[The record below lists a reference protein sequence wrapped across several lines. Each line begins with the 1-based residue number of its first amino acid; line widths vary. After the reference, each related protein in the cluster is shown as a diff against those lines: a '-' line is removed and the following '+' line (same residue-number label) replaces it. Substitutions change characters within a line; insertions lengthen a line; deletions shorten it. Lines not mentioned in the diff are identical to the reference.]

1 MDTQTFHTFILQ
13 AEQDGLVHRTF
24 RRLDPDKQQAILD
37 AILAEANEVGPDQI
51 RIQAVAQKAGVS
63 VGSMYQ
69 YFPDRERLLEF
80 AVQLCTKSMVEMF
93 EMYIPILAA
102 MPIRD
107 GLRAYLM
114 GGLEMGETDRGVVQ
128 FFGRAAYQGKDSKLL
143 AAIEPIAEQMYH
155 FTCEVLRQAQL
166 RGEIRSDIDPEI
178 VARVVNTLLIAVGDS
193 QLFPYLNT
201 YYRLTAPGIDF
212 EQVLEAAIDLVLSGL
227 APANPSLTGGSHA

>member
-1 MDTQTFHTFILQ
+1 MDAQTFHTFILQ
-13 AEQDGLVHRTF
+13 TEQDGLVHRTF

-69 YFPDRERLLEF
+69 YFPDRERLLAF
-80 AVQLCTKSMVEMF
+80 AVQLCTKSMVDMF

-102 MPIRD
+102 MP
-107 GLRAYLM
+107 LREGIKAYLM
-114 GGLEMGETDRGVVQ
+114 GGLEMGETERGVVQ

-143 AAIEPIAEQMYH
+143 AAIEPIAVQMYH
-155 FTCEVLRQAQL
+155 FTCEILRQAQL
-166 RGEIRSDIDPEI
+166 RGEIRLDVDLETA
-178 VARVVNTLLIAVGDS
+178 ARVVNTLLIAVGDS

-201 YYRLTAPGIDF
+201 YYRLAAPGIDF
-212 EQVLEAAIDLVLSGL
+212 EQTLDVVIDMILKGL
-227 APANPSLTGGSHA
+227 APSIPSILGESHA